1 MRSSRVDLQA
11 VFICGALLIA
21 VCFMMLPALML
32 PGWEAPRIGH
42 LMREKFSTKHLSA
55 KHLRRLKALFTKRKR
70 DNSSLEVPAILDAVN
85 ETEDG
90 DDSPYLN
97 ELEARRSSTQLIDML
112 RVLGDSADGQARL
125 FGFIATPP
133 PPPRR
138 FAVVEDEE
146 LAGPVPEGM
155 FTLRHVSHSIC
166 KDMGMENRT
175 LATTLSGCAT
185 RCLLVNRESGS
196 RTCSHFGWI
205 PRLRECFIY
214 SSCTRRELFG
224 EKVKLYEKNVV
235 HLREE
240 GEGLCMEHVSAL
252 SFVDHRTCDF
262 TSSAQQWLY
271 DPALAVLKLASDL
284 NQCLDFFPEQQ
295 DFGVWACHD
304 SANHEF
310 MYDHVGKLCAKKASS
325 NGCVQNAT
333 AENFYLQLRLP
344 GEASCFHFGGQFDGK
359 THMIIHR
366 TCEERTEQWWQFERE
381 TLSFKHSTDSSICL
395 NWNTGSQGFDIW
407 KCYNTPKQQFQFSKY
422 RLTYCLRHD
431 LRQCLQAVEN
441 LAGSGLQLRLPGDTS
456 CLQYAPSYPLSHD
469 MCRVTNTQQHW
480 LFESST
486 MRFRHSVLN
495 QNCLQFDEATTD
507 FTALECSTDPG
518 QKFHASLGTDGRK
531 YCIGKNEHKCVQEAT
546 LGPEL
551 QLHLPMAIDCLQFD
565 GKMQVLQQAECD
577 EANGEQKWVLDI
589 ATYMFH
595 YASDVTLCLDYMEDE
610 ESFSAEP
617 CHDSTPGQRFEQK
630 NLGRYCMSNRQDV
643 CVTEAALMFKY

>member
-1 MRSSRVDLQA
+1 MRW
-11 VFICGALLIA
+11 AL
-21 VCFMMLPALML
+21 
-32 PGWEAPRIGH
+32 
-42 LMREKFSTKHLSA
+42 SDTT
-55 KHLRRLKALFTKRKR
+55 HLR
-70 DNSSLEVPAILDAVN
+70 
-85 ETEDG
+85 
-90 DDSPYLN
+90 
-97 ELEARRSSTQLIDML
+97 
-112 RVLGDSADGQARL
+112 
-125 FGFIATPP
+125 
-133 PPPRR
+133 
-138 FAVVEDEE
+138 VV
-146 LAGPVPEGM
+146 
-155 FTLRHVSHSIC
+155 
-166 KDMGMENRT
+166 RT
-175 LATTLSGCAT
+175 D
-185 RCLLVNRESGS
+185 
-196 RTCSHFGWI
+196 
-205 PRLRECFIY
+205 
-214 SSCTRRELFG
+214 
-224 EKVKLYEKNVV
+224 VV

-262 TSSAQQWLY
+262 TSSAQQWIY
-271 DPALAVLKLASDL
+271 DPTLAVLKLASDL

-304 SANHEF
+304 SANHQF
-310 MYDHVGKLCAKKASS
+310 MYDHAGKLCANKASS

-366 TCEERTEQWWQFERE
+366 TCEERMEQWWQFERE

-456 CLQYAPSYPLSHD
+456 CLQYAASHPLSHD
-469 MCRVTNTQQHW
+469 MCRVTNTQQRW

-507 FTALECSTDPG
+507 FTALECSTDPS

-531 YCIGKNEHKCVQEAT
+531 YCIGTDEHKCVQEAT
-546 LGPEL
+546 LGAPPPPPSPPHPTPPL
-551 QLHLPMAIDCLQFD
+551 SARPLLPP
-565 GKMQVLQQAECD
+565 
-577 EANGEQKWVLDI
+577 
-589 ATYMFH
+589 
-595 YASDVTLCLDYMEDE
+595 S
-610 ESFSAEP
+610 
-617 CHDSTPGQRFEQK
+617 R
-630 NLGRYCMSNRQDV
+630 
-643 CVTEAALMFKY
+643 

>member
-1 MRSSRVDLQA
+1 
-11 VFICGALLIA
+11 
-21 VCFMMLPALML
+21 
-32 PGWEAPRIGH
+32 
-42 LMREKFSTKHLSA
+42 
-55 KHLRRLKALFTKRKR
+55 
-70 DNSSLEVPAILDAVN
+70 
-85 ETEDG
+85 
-90 DDSPYLN
+90 
-97 ELEARRSSTQLIDML
+97 
-112 RVLGDSADGQARL
+112 
-125 FGFIATPP
+125 
-133 PPPRR
+133 
-138 FAVVEDEE
+138 
-146 LAGPVPEGM
+146 
-155 FTLRHVSHSIC
+155 
-166 KDMGMENRT
+166 
-175 LATTLSGCAT
+175 
-185 RCLLVNRESGS
+185 
-196 RTCSHFGWI
+196 
-205 PRLRECFIY
+205 
-214 SSCTRRELFG
+214 
-224 EKVKLYEKNVV
+224 
-235 HLREE
+235 
-240 GEGLCMEHVSAL
+240 MEHVSAL

-271 DPALAVLKLASDL
+271 DPTLQVLKLASDL

-310 MYDHVGKLCAKKASS
+310 VYDHAGKLCAHKASS

-366 TCEERTEQWWQFERE
+366 TCEERMEQWWQFERE

-456 CLQYAPSYPLSHD
+456 CLQYAASQPLSHD
-469 MCRVTNTQQHW
+469 MCRVTNSQQRW

-486 MRFRHSVLN
+486 MRFRHSELN

-507 FTALECSTDPG
+507 FTALACSTDPA

-531 YCIGKNEHKCVQEAT
+531 YCIGHDERKCVQEAT
-546 LGPEL
+546 LGAPPPPPPHPLPAPPPRAPAPPALSSVCVAPGALVTRARARVAGPEI
-551 QLHLPMAIDCLQFD
+551 QLHLPMAIECLQFD

-577 EANGEQKWVLDI
+577 EANSEQKWVLDI
-589 ATYMFH
+589 ATYMFR

-617 CHDSTPGQRFEQK
+617 CHESTPGQKFEQK
-630 NLGRYCMSNRQDV
+630 NLGRYCMSHLQHV
-643 CVTEAALMFKY
+643 CVTESALMFKY